1 VSYRTLIKVFGLLSL
16 LFVGLNSGL
25 LAQSGKVADWL
36 TDGGD
41 IERTAWQRNETLL
54 TTAHFRSLQEAVK
67 LSEVLTAVDK
77 DFSPPRSLS

>member
-1 VSYRTLIKVFGLLSL
+1 
-16 LFVGLNSGL
+16 
-25 LAQSGKVADWL
+25 VADWL

-67 LSEVLTAVDK
+67 LSEVFKGIDK
-77 DFSPPRSLS
+77 DFSHLCSLS